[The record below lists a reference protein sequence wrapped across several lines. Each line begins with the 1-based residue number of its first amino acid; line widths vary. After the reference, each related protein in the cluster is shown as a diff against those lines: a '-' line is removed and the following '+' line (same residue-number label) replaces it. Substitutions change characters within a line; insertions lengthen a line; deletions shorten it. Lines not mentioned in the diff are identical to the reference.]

1 MSCPNSDPN
10 FDATLNNFVDI
21 KSSNYANTRMALFY
35 FVCIWVRYALYTL
48 VYFHRDNY
56 YIPFIVAI
64 SSLISIV
71 NLSSTLVTD
80 PKTYFRPWW
89 SKTFQLINAIII
101 VIVCYLVHYK
111 LIKSIYI
118 PMLLFISLA
127 GGVIQSLFIN
137 FC

>member
-10 FDATLNNFVDI
+10 FDKVLSNFFDTR
-21 KSSNYANTRMALFY
+21 SSNYPNTRMALFY
-35 FVCIWVRYALYTL
+35 FVCVWARYALYTL

-56 YIPFIVAI
+56 YIPFIIGIA
-64 SSLISIV
+64 SLVSIV
-71 NLSSTLVTD
+71 NLSSTLITD

-89 SKTFQLINAIII
+89 SKSFQLVNSI
-101 VIVCYLVHYK
+101 VILVVCYLVHYK
-111 LIKSIYI
+111 LLKSIYI

-127 GGVIQSLFIN
+127 GGVIQSVFTK